1 MPTNFDA
8 KFKTKLKILV
18 SLWAD
23 ARKQKS
29 LALLEPFRYNINAMA
44 QSVATFALFELQS
57 ILQDIN
63 KACEDAKAEKLTIK
77 ESIVGID
84 ALMNRLISDANKDPN
99 PLLIENDNPF
109 ELLTSLDANKS
120 AAKQSRKPS
129 IAIIDDDKSASMA
142 IASLIEEFNFQVD
155 YYESIKVFKAAISD
169 LDMQPDLVML
179 DITMPEIT
187 MEQVFDYA
195 KQLTQRGIKVVSYSG
210 QFSLETRLAAVRAG
224 VVDFIVKPMAI
235 LGIIEKIN
243 RVLHLQKTR
252 AYRVLFIDDNQSM
265 GEFYQTLLEEAEC
278 EVYFSSS
285 VEHMFDNLD
294 DFYPDL
300 FLLDMN
306 MPDVNGLEVAKLIR
320 QQKEYDFT
328 PIVFLT
334 ADEQLETKLAALNS
348 GADDVIAKST
358 PPGLVVKQLLT
369 RLSRALAVKDFV
381 SKDTLTGVLNH
392 GEIMEAAMNS
402 YRLSQRQKSPVS
414 LAMLD
419 LDHFKA
425 VNDTFGHA
433 AGDKVL
439 SGLGQL
445 LKRSLRTTD
454 YIGRYGG
461 EEFLLVFV
469 GSTTEDAAAKLNH
482 IREAFELI
490 EFEAKSQKFRCTF
503 SAGLIDLGNNMSL
516 PHAVNQADQAL
527 YLSKEAGRNTVTIY
541 EEKAL

>member
-1 MPTNFDA
+1 M
-8 KFKTKLKILV
+8 

-57 ILQDIN
+57 LLYDIN
-63 KACEDAKAEKLTIK
+63 QACEGAKNEKMTMA
-77 ESIVGID
+77 ESISAID
-84 ALMNRLISDANKDPN
+84 AMMNKLISAAKKDPN
-99 PLLIENDNPF
+99 PLLLESDNPF
-109 ELLTSLDANKS
+109 AALNELDNNK
-120 AAKQSRKPS
+120 AAGKQSRKPS
-129 IAIIDDDKSASMA
+129 IAIVDDDKASSLA

-155 YYESIKVFKAAISD
+155 YFESIKDFKAAISD
-169 LDMQPDLVML
+169 INQQPDLVML
-179 DITMPEIT
+179 DIAMPEIS
-187 MEQVFDYA
+187 MEQVFEYA
-195 KQLTQRGIKVVSYSG
+195 KQLTHRGVKVVSYSG
-210 QFSLETRLAAVRAG
+210 TFSLETRLAAVRAG

-235 LGIIEKIN
+235 LGIIEKLN
-243 RVLHLQKTR
+243 RVLQLQKTR
-252 AYRVLFIDDNQSM
+252 AYRVLFVDDQQAM
-265 GEFYQTLLEEAEC
+265 GEFYQTLLEEADC

-306 MPDVNGLEVAKLIR
+306 MPEVNGLEVAKIIR

-358 PPGLVVKQLLT
+358 PPALVVKQLLT
-369 RLSRALAVKDFV
+369 RLSRALAIKDFV

-402 YRLSQRQKSPVS
+402 FRLSQRQKSPVS
-414 LAMLD
+414 VAMLD

-445 LKRSLRTTD
+445 LKRSLRNTD

-461 EEFLLVFV
+461 EEFMLVFV
-469 GSTTEDAAAKLNH
+469 GATPNDAMLKLNH
-482 IREAFELI
+482 IREAFELVD
-490 EFEAKSQKFRCTF
+490 FEAKGQQFRVTF
-503 SAGLIDLGNNMSL
+503 SAGIVDLGNNMSL
-516 PHAVNQADQAL
+516 PHAINQADQAL
-527 YLSKEAGRNTVTIY
+527 YKSKEAGRNAVTIFND
-541 EEKAL
+541 E